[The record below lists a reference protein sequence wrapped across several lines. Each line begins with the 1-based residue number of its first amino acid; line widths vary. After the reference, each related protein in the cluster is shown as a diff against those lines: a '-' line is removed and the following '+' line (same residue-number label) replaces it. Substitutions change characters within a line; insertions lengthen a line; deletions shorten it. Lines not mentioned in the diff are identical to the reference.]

1 MRRVLCLWFPLLPID
16 RIERR
21 KAPLREVPFAL
32 VAESANRLLVH
43 AANAR
48 ARREGVRD
56 GMALADARAICP
68 QLLTRPAAPL
78 ADAKLIETLARL
90 MERASPMVAIDG
102 GDGIFLDVTGV
113 AHLYGGETA
122 MLGTL
127 AGWIERL
134 GFTVRLALADTP
146 GAAWALAHYGG
157 ACTLVEPG
165 ANAVAIAP
173 LPVAALR
180 IVEEAAELSQRLG
193 LTTIGAL
200 YPLPRRTLAARFG
213 LSAVTR
219 LEQALGEQDEPLPY
233 RRFEAPLR
241 ETLAFAEPIARTEDV
256 EGAFAIA
263 IERLCARLER
273 DGKGVRLARLAF
285 DRVDNTRQT
294 FAIAT
299 ARPNRS
305 PRLLMRLVRDRL
317 DGLDA
322 GFGIERVSVEAERCE
337 PLPAEQG
344 EALSAQD
351 LDDGKLVASE
361 LVDRLVNRFDHGRV
375 LCFANA
381 ESHLPERAYAV
392 FSAAA
397 PSPAGAWIAP
407 PIARP
412 TRLLSRPEPVAE
424 SADTGLPSSIKLRGR
439 HLSVTPLAGP
449 ERIEPEWWHDDP
461 AWRSGA
467 RDYWWMRSA
476 CGLQLWLFRTADAS
490 CGARSCWF
498 LHGLGG

>member
-1 MRRVLCLWFPLLPID
+1 M
-16 RIERR
+16 
-21 KAPLREVPFAL
+21 REVPFAL
-32 VAESANRLLVH
+32 IAESANRLLVH

-48 ARREGVRD
+48 ARREGVRA
-56 GMALADARAICP
+56 GAALADARAICP
-68 QLLTRPAAPL
+68 QLLTRPAEPL
-78 ADAKLIETLARL
+78 ADAKLIEALARL
-90 MERASPMVAIDG
+90 MERASPMVALDG

-113 AHLYGGETA
+113 AHLFGGETA

-157 ACTLVEPG
+157 ACTLVEHG
-165 ANAVAIAP
+165 ANAVALAP

-180 IVEEAAELSQRLG
+180 IGEDAAELSLRLG

-213 LSAVTR
+213 LAAVTR
-219 LEQALGEQDEPLPY
+219 LEQALGEEDEPLPY

-241 ETLAFAEPIARTEDV
+241 ETLSFAEPIARTEDV
-256 EGAFAIA
+256 EGAFAIVV
-263 IERLCARLER
+263 ERLCARLER

-285 DRVDNTRQT
+285 ERVDNTRHT

-299 ARPNRS
+299 ARPSRS
-305 PRLLMRLVRDRL
+305 PRSIMRLVRDRL

-322 GFGIERVSVEAERCE
+322 GFGIERVFVEAERCE
-337 PLPAEQG
+337 PLAAEQG
-344 EALSAQD
+344 EALGAQD
-351 LDDGKLVASE
+351 LDDSE
-361 LVDRLVNRFDHGRV
+361 LVDRLVNRFGHERV
-375 LCFANA
+375 LCFASA
-381 ESHLPERAYAV
+381 ESHLPERTYGV

-397 PSPAGAWIAP
+397 PSAASAWIAP

-412 TRLLSRPEPVAE
+412 ARLLSRPEPVAE
-424 SADTGLPSSIKLRGR
+424 RDDSVPPLAIDWRGR
-439 HLSVTPLAGP
+439 HLSLTPLAGP

-476 CGLQLWLFRTADAS
+476 CGLQLWMFRTWDEA
-490 CGARSCWF
+490 CGARSRWF